1 MGAKLC
7 FAGGGVPGLASATF
21 SPPQTPP
28 PCEVQLRSQVRSQAK
43 LGNERDERE
52 MRVNAIFVFSLLL
65 AFAPIAR
72 GTDATPVKV
81 ANVQRGDVIRYVTLP
96 GTLRADQQVTLFA
109 KVSGYVTKVAV
120 DKGDTVKADQL
131 LAELE
136 VPELI
141 ADFKKYE
148 ADVKVAEI
156 DLSRLTG
163 AQKKAPDLVLPQALD
178 KARGASDVARA
189 NLQRTQTLLDF
200 AKITA
205 PFAGVVTMRFVD
217 HGAFVPAA
225 TSGGA
230 QNAAIFTVMNYTTI
244 RAQAAVPE
252 LDAALVKT
260 GQPVKVTLEALGGK
274 TCEATVSR
282 FAQAIDE
289 ATRTML
295 VEADL
300 PNPNLAL
307 RPGMYATIKVG
318 VEQHTGTLVVP
329 VDALA
334 MEKTNAFVF
343 KLADGKAKKTAVT
356 LGFNDGVKVEIL
368 TGLAHGEPVILVGK
382 ATLND
387 GQAVQVGEGR

>member
-1 MGAKLC
+1 MSSCAEFLPRATRRKVRLSGTPRPAPETGALS
-7 FAGGGVPGLASATF
+7 GLTRCIAH
-21 SPPQTPP
+21 
-28 PCEVQLRSQVRSQAK
+28 
-43 LGNERDERE
+43 
-52 MRVNAIFVFSLLL
+52 FVFLFFSSVLVS
-65 AFAPIAR
+65 AAEP
-72 GTDATPVKV
+72 TPVKT
-81 ANVQRGDVIRYVTLP
+81 APVQRGDITRYVTLP
-96 GTLRADQQVTLFA
+96 GNLRANQQATLFA
-109 KVSGYVTKVAV
+109 KVAGYVTEVAV

-156 DLSRLTG
+156 DLGRMTD

-178 KARGASDVARA
+178 KARAASEVAHA
-189 NLQRTQTLLDF
+189 NIQRTQTLLDF

-217 HGAFVPAA
+217 DGAFVPAA

-230 QNAAIFTVMNYTTI
+230 QNAAIFTIMDYTTI

-252 LDAALVKT
+252 MDAALVKV

-274 TCEATVSR
+274 TIDATVSR
-282 FAQAIDE
+282 FAHAIDE

-300 PNPNLAL
+300 PNASLAL
-307 RPGMYATIKVG
+307 RPGMYAMMKIG
-318 VEQHTGTLVVP
+318 VEQHTGVLTVP

-334 MEKTNAFVF
+334 MEKTAAFVF
-343 KLADGKAKKTAVT
+343 KVADGKAKKTAVT
-356 LGFNDGVKVEIL
+356 LGFNDGAKVELL
-368 TGLAHGEPVILVGK
+368 TGAAEGEAVILVGK
-382 ATLND
+382 GTLND
-387 GQAVQVGEGR
+387 GQPVRVIEGK

>member
-1 MGAKLC
+1 MFGWRACAVTLLSVFPLAVLGA
-7 FAGGGVPGLASATF
+7 
-21 SPPQTPP
+21 
-28 PCEVQLRSQVRSQAK
+28 
-43 LGNERDERE
+43 
-52 MRVNAIFVFSLLL
+52 
-65 AFAPIAR
+65 
-72 GTDATPVKV
+72 DATPVKV
-81 ANVQRGDVIRYVTLP
+81 ATVQRGDVIRYVTLP
-96 GTLRADQQVTLFA
+96 GTLRADQQATLYA

-148 ADVKVAEI
+148 ADAKVAEI
-156 DLSRLTG
+156 ELSRMTG

-178 KARGASDVARA
+178 KARGASDVAHA

-217 HGAFVPAA
+217 NGAFVPAA

-244 RAQAAVPE
+244 RAQACVPE

-295 VEADL
+295 VEADI
-300 PNPNLAL
+300 PNPDLAL

-318 VEQHTGTLVVP
+318 VEQHTGALLVP

-356 LGFNDGVKVEIL
+356 LGFNDGAKVEIL
-368 TGLAHGEPVILVGK
+368 TGAGYGEPVILVGK

-387 GQAVQVGEGR
+387 GQAVRVEEVK